1 MTEFTLHRYEDV
13 SAVSGVGDVAW
24 GVEWPDGAVAVRW
37 PGDNPSTATWS
48 DIRHV
53 EAVHG
58 HSGKTVIRYTEPGD
72 RLAGAY
78 QRIMPFLL
86 VGNWRQP
93 VVVGPHPDHS
103 DRLRLVF
110 LDQATWA
117 FWTALLDGSTEAATH
132 DEVAGEIAHTFI
144 TPDGGIWC
152 QYFSP
157 LQEDN
162 Q

>member
-1 MTEFTLHRYEDV
+1 MSEAILQRLKDP
-13 SAVSGVGDVAW
+13 SGVSGTGAVADIY
-24 GVEWPDGAVAVRW
+24 EAPDGAVAIRW
-37 PGDNPSTATWS
+37 RGPRPSWGLWS
-48 DIRHV
+48 DIRDL
-53 EAVHG
+53 EAIHG
-58 HSGKTVIRYTEPGD
+58 HNGSSLVQYLEPH
-72 RLAGAY
+72 RLLSAY

-93 VVVGPHPDHS
+93 LMVGPHPDHT

-110 LDQATWA
+110 LDQPTWA
-117 FWTALLDGSTEAATH
+117 FWVALLDGSTDTATH
-132 DEVAGEIAHTFI
+132 DEVDGEIHHTFI
-144 TPDGGIWC
+144 TPDGDIWC